1 MTRAEMVAG
10 IVVAYLLGWFGF
22 GTWQLFTADLTALA
36 SPTAAAYSALVGV
49 PAGGYGLWKWAKK
62 RAARQEA
69 EQ

>member
-1 MTRAEMVAG
+1 MTRAELVAG
-10 IVVAYLLGWFGF
+10 LAMAYLLGWFGF
-22 GTWQLFTADLTALA
+22 GTWHLFTTDLTALA
-36 SPTAAAYSALVGV
+36 SPAAAAYASLVGV